1 MSGRGSVIKGSGVGV
16 LTQAN
21 HANAPT
27 QLPRKKMSSHNLR
40 GGADSSLNM

>member
-27 QLPRKKMSSHNLR
+27 WLPQNKMSSHNLGR
-40 GGADSSLNM
+40 GADSSLNM